1 MLCATILRPLAQTTD
16 LLSERR
22 TMDFSWSMRMSP
34 MFSENVCFVQPFDS
48 MWPKPPTFSHNAE
61 KWTEIDLCEW
71 GQYLP
76 KMYAL
81 CNHFTTC
88 SPNFRLFR
96 RMAKNWTEIDKCECG
111 QYLAKTYALC
121 NHFTAFFAERL
132 KMDWDRSC
140 ERVQYLAKT
149 YALCNHFTA
158 GSPNFRLFRRMAKSA
173 KTGLKSIYANEANI
187 SPKPMLCAAILRHVA
202 QTADFF
208 LERRKMDFN
217 WSMRMSPIF
226 SENVCFVQP
235 FDGMW
240 PKPPTFNFRTMPKNV
255 LKSINAETISSRNV
269 CFVQPFYGM
278 WPKPQTFSQKGE
290 KWTEI
295 DLSEWVLYFAKTD
308 ALSNHLTAWGST
320 YRLFRRMPKNGL
332 KSINANETN
341 I

>member
-34 MFSENVCFVQPFDS
+34 IFSENVRFVQPFDS

-76 KMYAL
+76 K
-81 CNHFTTC
+81 
-88 SPNFRLFR
+88 
-96 RMAKNWTEIDKCECG
+96 
-111 QYLAKTYALC
+111 TYALC
-121 NHFTAFFAERL
+121 NHFTG
-132 KMDWDRSC
+132 C
-140 ERVQYLAKT
+140 
-149 YALCNHFTA
+149 
-158 GSPNFRLFRRMAKSA
+158 SPNFRLFRRMAKSA

-240 PKPPTFNFRTMPKNV
+240 PKPPNF
-255 LKSINAETISSRNV
+255 SHNAEKCTAIDKCECGQYLAKTYALCNHFTAFFAERRKIDWDRSCERVQYLAETYALCNHFTACGPNLRLFRRKAKNGLKLIYANESYILPKPMLCATILRHVAQTKDSFAVRRKMEFNWSPIFSRNV
-269 CFVQPFYGM
+269 YLVQPFYGM
-278 WPKPQTFSQKGE
+278 
-290 KWTEI
+290 
-295 DLSEWVLYFAKTD
+295 
-308 ALSNHLTAWGST
+308 
-320 YRLFRRMPKNGL
+320 
-332 KSINANETN
+332 
-341 I
+341 